1 MDSVIKEV
9 DKHSCDTTNNVAL
22 QLVLAAYIIFIKR
35 VPITFLAYFNNF
47 YVRLVIAGLIAY
59 MLCKNIITALVLALA
74 FIMTLKELKNRGTS
88 RYSEP
93 VLPNLK
99 ANDLIHTNV
108 IQLEDQ
114 LPQDTSSEDI
124 PHPAFKTMTQN
135 LVENPFTTDKQ
146 FMDVQSNMVQ
156 GVDPDMGVKTLT
168 HQHGVQ
174 GLDIPLGYDIQA
186 SISSA
191 F

>member
-1 MDSVIKEV
+1 MDSVVKEV
-9 DKHSCDTTNNVAL
+9 EKHSCDTTNNIAL
-22 QLVLAAYIIFIKR
+22 QLVLVAYIIFIKR
-35 VPITFLAYFNNF
+35 IPITFLIYFNNF
-47 YVRLVIAGLIAY
+47 YVRLVVAGLIAF
-59 MLCKNIITALVLALA
+59 MLFKNIITALMLALA
-74 FIMTLKELKNRGTS
+74 FIMTLKELKNRNTS

-108 IQLEDQ
+108 IQLKDQ
-114 LPQDTSSEDI
+114 LPQDTSNEDI
-124 PHPAFKTMTQN
+124 LHPAFKTMTQN

-168 HQHGVQ
+168 HQHGAQ
-174 GLDIPLGYDIQA
+174 GLDIPLGYDTQA
-186 SISSA
+186 PTTSV